1 MGIILLDDFQ
11 HIYADSSF
19 EKELQKC
26 LSGYPNVEHFYDWF
40 LASLNILDDPDVCMK
55 YPKFEH
61 IESNIYSMRYKGK
74 KNIRIL
80 FCKSKGLI
88 KILSCAF
95 EEKNSSD
102 YDLAKKVVRQR
113 KKQY

>member
-1 MGIILLDDFQ
+1 MGIILLDGFN
-11 HIYADSSF
+11 HIYVDSSF
-19 EKELQKC
+19 NKELQKC
-26 LSGYPNVEHFYDWF
+26 LMGYSNIDHFTKWYM
-40 LASLNILDDPDVCMK
+40 ASLQILDDPDIGLE
-55 YPKFEH
+55 YPRFEH
-61 IESNIYSMRYKGK
+61 IENNIYSMRYKGK

-95 EEKNSSD
+95 EEKSKSD
-102 YDLAKKVVRQR
+102 YELSKRIVRQR